1 MRATSTSTTLAAPEG
16 GRKTGEGAIFLRADG
31 TIDFTTI
38 LVSHDRTDQSDALS
52 RFLYRRE
59 RLTKNI
65 LAIFTDVLL
74 RFALAEDETG
84 EAWVIPDT
92 NAVYPGR
99 GMRVLPSYAA
109 LEICAQAGSFTHSF
123 KRNHV
128 RLPLGIE
135 GARYSSSL

>member
-1 MRATSTSTTLAAPEG
+1 MTGRTSPMLFHDFFMRG
-16 GRKTGEGAIFLRADG
+16 
-31 TIDFTTI
+31 
-38 LVSHDRTDQSDALS
+38 
-52 RFLYRRE
+52 
-59 RLTKNI
+59 LTKNI

-135 GARYSSSL
+135 GARYASSL

>member
-1 MRATSTSTTLAAPEG
+1 MTGRTSPMLFHDFF
-16 GRKTGEGAIFLRADG
+16 TGERG
-31 TIDFTTI
+31 
-38 LVSHDRTDQSDALS
+38 
-52 RFLYRRE
+52 
-59 RLTKNI
+59 LTKNI

>member
-1 MRATSTSTTLAAPEG
+1 
-16 GRKTGEGAIFLRADG
+16 
-31 TIDFTTI
+31 
-38 LVSHDRTDQSDALS
+38 
-52 RFLYRRE
+52 
-59 RLTKNI
+59 
-65 LAIFTDVLL
+65 
-74 RFALAEDETG
+74 
-84 EAWVIPDT
+84 VIPDT

-135 GARYSSSL
+135 GARYSSPL